1 MEFSDM
7 TYSGP
12 PVDDTEVLELLP
24 TDLRS
29 MIEQENGFVAFR
41 GGLHVRGA
49 CSGPSWHSL
58 RNCWLGENS
67 LAEKYPLVRHGDIPF
82 GQDAFG
88 DQFLLREAQVWRLL
102 AETGDLEPLELTI
115 AEFLSAAAADPFE
128 LLALMPLLEFER
140 EGGALEP
147 GQLLS
152 VFPPFCM
159 KSDSETRSYRAV
171 TAEDRLAFLADLADQ
186 IANLRDG
193 DAVSIQDLS
202 HE

>member
-1 MEFSDM
+1 MEFSDV

-24 TDLRS
+24 ADLRS

-49 CSGPSWHSL
+49 CAVPSWHSL
-58 RNCWLGENS
+58 RGWWLGENS
-67 LAEKYPLVRHGDIPF
+67 LADKYPLLRRGDIPF

-88 DQFLLREAQVWRLL
+88 DQFLLREAKVWRLV
-102 AETGDLEPLELTI
+102 AETGDLESLELSLV
-115 AEFLSAAAADPFE
+115 EFLSAAAADPFE
-128 LLALMPLLEFER
+128 FLALMALLEFER

-152 VFPPFCM
+152 VFPPFCV

-171 TAEDRLAFLADLADQ
+171 SAEDRLAFLADLADQ
-186 IANLRDG
+186 VANLRDG
-193 DAVSIQDLS
+193 DIVRFKLVQ
-202 HE
+202 